1 MEPII
6 KLENIHQEFNGETIL
21 DDINLN
27 IYAGEIVTI
36 IGPSGAGKSTLL
48 RFINLLNRPTN
59 GKVYYL
65 GEDMIQNRKKHHFY
79 RSKISMVFQS
89 FNLFNNYSVLNNC
102 TLGLKKVLHVK
113 KNEANL
119 IAQKYLK
126 MVGLEN
132 KINANI
138 STLSGGQKQRVA
150 IARSLSMNPDVIL
163 FDEPTS
169 ALDPEMVSEVLDTIK
184 MLKNSGKTLIIVTHE
199 MSFAKE
205 VSSRVIFMAD
215 GKIIEQGTPYDIF
228 DNPQNTRTKEFLK
241 RFTK

>member
-1 MEPII
+1 MKPII
-6 KLENIHQEFNGETIL
+6 ELKNIYQKYNDETIL
-21 DDINLN
+21 NDVNLS
-27 IYAGEIVTI
+27 IYQGEIVSI

-48 RFINLLNRPTN
+48 RFINLLNRPTS
-59 GKVYYL
+59 GEVYYL
-65 GEDMIQNRKKHHFY
+65 GENIIKTRHKHNFY

-89 FNLFNNYSVLNNC
+89 FNLFNNYNVLDNC
-102 TLGLKKVLHVK
+102 TLSLRKVLHIGK
-113 KNEANL
+113 KEAID
-119 IAQKYLK
+119 IATKYLK

-132 KINANI
+132 RIYAHI

-199 MSFAKE
+199 MSFAKD

-215 GKIIEQGTPYDIF
+215 GKIIEQGTPQEIF
-228 DNPQNTRTKEFLK
+228 EQPKNTRTKDFLK
-241 RFTK
+241 KFIN